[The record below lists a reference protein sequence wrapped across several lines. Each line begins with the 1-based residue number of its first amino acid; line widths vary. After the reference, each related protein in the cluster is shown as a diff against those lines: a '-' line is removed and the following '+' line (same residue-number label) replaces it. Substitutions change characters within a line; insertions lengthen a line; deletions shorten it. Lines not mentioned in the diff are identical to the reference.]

1 MTELKSDHEKT
12 VISLTFF
19 SAMFPNSS
27 RPSINLFRQS
37 IICFLFTIIVC
48 VLFLSLK
55 MIRSELI
62 MNTDQQRAALILGEE
77 HEIRRLTP
85 RQRFLRV
92 NVTENYTKG
101 DTYMLQL
108 RFDFSTFGSDQF

>member
-1 MTELKSDHEKT
+1 MTELKSADGKT
-12 VISLTFF
+12 IISLTFF

-37 IICFLFTIIVC
+37 IICFLFTILVC

-62 MNTDQQRAALILGEE
+62 MNTDQQRAALTLGGEL
-77 HEIRRLTP
+77 EI
-85 RQRFLRV
+85 
-92 NVTENYTKG
+92 G
-101 DTYMLQL
+101 
-108 RFDFSTFGSDQF
+108 